1 MSLFSALQNSQL
13 KRQMGTEGR
22 QAHTLFGVAAAFVI
36 GHLLRNILNLH
47 EIFFDPDGHEEG
59 CASKW
64 PLWTMVGGIYSHVR
78 QKS

>member
-1 MSLFSALQNSQL
+1 
-13 KRQMGTEGR
+13 MGTEGR